1 MLHSFSE
8 QSSQSEVCTW
18 VLLTAMQTTDKQN
31 NRSEPVLFAMH
42 SLHPTFTNVLPP
54 QLTRVYFSTNHPKV
68 LCVVITAS
76 DASLSTAHPT
86 PPLPSSNL
94 QPRNHVNPTLTNQP
108 TP

>member
-1 MLHSFSE
+1 
-8 QSSQSEVCTW
+8 
-18 VLLTAMQTTDKQN
+18 MQTTDKQN

-76 DASLSTAHPT
+76 DASLSTLRQDMYGQDT
-86 PPLPSSNL
+86 DTCTNDPPLPSSNL